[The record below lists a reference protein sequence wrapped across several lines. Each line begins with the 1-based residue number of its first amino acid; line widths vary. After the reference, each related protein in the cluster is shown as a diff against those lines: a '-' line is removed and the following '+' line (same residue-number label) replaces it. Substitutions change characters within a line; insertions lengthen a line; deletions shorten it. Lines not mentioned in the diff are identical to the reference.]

1 MLRIDNLID
10 DAKCYESVR
19 QIRWPDGVRCVWC
32 QSDQVRRR
40 GLHQRQRERQRYH
53 CKACGSD
60 FDDLT
65 NTIFAH
71 HHQPLRKWIL
81 CLYLMGLNLSN
92 EQIAQ
97 ELDLDKDDVHKMTA
111 QLRSGVATT
120 SLHQL
125 TGDSSTEPHKG
136 ADTERRQGRNSTRDS
151 LRAASWTGLNVWSQ
165 TAANP
170 DSAKSGAGGCEIAEL
185 RETAS
190 VEIRLMASCSNP
202 AMPART

>member
-1 MLRIDNLID
+1 MLRIDDLID

-19 QIRWPDGVRCVWC
+19 QLRWPEGVRCVWC

-53 CKACGSD
+53 CKACASD

-92 EQIAQ
+92 EQIAH
-97 ELDLDKDDVHKMTA
+97 ELDLDKDDVQQMTT
-111 QLRSGVATT
+111 QLRSGIVDLKPEPQLAGTVECDEVYIVA
-120 SLHQL
+120 
-125 TGDSSTEPHKG
+125 GHKG
-136 ADTERRQGRNSTRDS
+136 HPESVKKKG
-151 LRAASWTGLNVWSQ
+151 
-165 TAANP
+165 
-170 DSAKSGAGGCEIAEL
+170 GAGGAD
-185 RETAS
+185 A
-190 VEIRLMASCSNP
+190 
-202 AMPART
+202 

>member
-19 QIRWPDGVRCVWC
+19 QIRWPEGVRCVWC

-53 CKACGSD
+53 CKACDSD

-65 NTIFAH
+65 NTIFARR
-71 HHQPLRKWIL
+71 HQPLSKWIL

-97 ELDLDKDDVHKMTA
+97 KLDLDKDDVHQMTA
-111 QLRSGVATT
+111 QLRSGVVD
-120 SLHQL
+120 LKP
-125 TGDSSTEPHKG
+125 EPMLEGTVECDEVYIVAGHKG
-136 ADTERRQGRNSTRDS
+136 YPEAVKKKAAPDADD
-151 LRAASWTGLNVWSQ
+151 A
-165 TAANP
+165 
-170 DSAKSGAGGCEIAEL
+170 
-185 RETAS
+185 
-190 VEIRLMASCSNP
+190 
-202 AMPART
+202 